1 MRIAERPWRG
11 WALGSGRGL
20 DRHDLEGVHLP
31 VFVADR
37 DVFAGP
43 EGMGAEAIAGFVVL
57 LGNVLVIEHP
67 AGVAGTPRAV
77 HQTPHLVRLA
87 LPEATHAAMVAVL
100 SPELHIDMPV
110 GIERGDELVTMAG
123 GARGKFLRAGQVEPD
138 ALEHMRQR
146 RHVPTSRLAG
156 SRDARR
162 SRQLA
167 AVGARCLDFAQGAPH
182 RGPILFWPWARGQ
195 GRRAGRS
202 GHADAARAKARSSE
216 PPRHPALARSD
227 AIAAGNL
234 APARQRCSAA

>member
-100 SPELHIDMPV
+100 SPELHIDMPA
-110 GIERGDELVTMAG
+110 GIERGHELVTMAG

-156 SRDARR
+156 SRRRTPADAGSLLQRERGTSTLRKVPRIADR
-162 SRQLA
+162 SYF
-167 AVGARCLDFAQGAPH
+167 GH
-182 RGPILFWPWARGQ
+182 GPGDK
-195 GRRAGRS
+195 AGRS
-202 GHADAARAKARSSE
+202 GHADATRAKARFSE
-216 PPRHPALARSD
+216 PPRHPALAHSD

>member
-11 WALGSGRGL
+11 WAVGSGGGL
-20 DRHDLEGVHLP
+20 DRDHMERMHLP

-123 GARGKFLRAGQVEPD
+123 GARGKIL
-138 ALEHMRQR
+138 
-146 RHVPTSRLAG
+146 PT
-156 SRDARR
+156 
-162 SRQLA
+162 
-167 AVGARCLDFAQGAPH
+167 
-182 RGPILFWPWARGQ
+182 GQ
-195 GRRAGRS
+195 GEAG
-202 GHADAARAKARSSE
+202 E
-216 PPRHPALARSD
+216 PEDLPPGSHGAT
-227 AIAAGNL
+227 
-234 APARQRCSAA
+234 